1 MLVWRNG
8 RRTGLKIPRGQLHV
22 GSTPTT
28 STKKIIRSSNYFFV
42 LLFFIFSFFTLIL
55 VGGILS
61 PAGHQTPVG
70 ARPRT
75 SRSRLW
81 LKTSTPACFFNASP
95 REGNFMWVRPPP
107 PAPSRLST
115 KSFSKPLKTTIYSI
129 KLRKKTIYGISPKF
143 EIRLHIRSF
152 IFCPLSV

>member
-8 RRTGLKIPRGQLHV
+8 RRTGLKIPRRQLHV

-107 PAPSRLST
+107 PAPNHLS
-115 KSFSKPLKTTIYSI
+115 KMSFF
-129 KLRKKTIYGISPKF
+129 KKTKKHYI
-143 EIRLHIRSF
+143 L
-152 IFCPLSV
+152 C